1 MKTFNQVTSACRSC
15 RHFRPEG
22 RRGGLCQQLGVPVRG
37 SWSACSLASPAFAP
51 SWESLEEIMLW
62 QDESLK
68 AQEALSLSSSGFSQ
82 VNAIEPKNVSATL
95 QLTDEDALLVERHHR
110 INS

>member
-1 MKTFNQVTSACRSC
+1 MKTFNHATSACRSC

-68 AQEALSLSSSGFSQ
+68 AQEALSLCSSGSSQ
-82 VNAIEPKNVSATL
+82 VALESKNTSNT
-95 QLTDEDALLVERHHR
+95 QQFTDEDTLFVERHHR
-110 INS
+110 VNS